1 MLRKRKVILKLGAER
16 KSGRAMLRG
25 IARFSSLHH
34 PWVFESEPPFYW
46 KYPYSV
52 ATGVSS
58 RQKTLTWL
66 RESDI
71 DGIITFVLNEAHA
84 KTLIPVG
91 FPSVVIPVQETIPG
105 RCNIIEERHAAGQMA
120 ARYLLE
126 RGFTRFAFCGLDHT
140 YWSRVRR
147 EGFVNQLDVAG
158 FKPVVYRPKKP
169 STKISWE
176 TEQRSLAKW
185 LRSLPKHIGL
195 MAFNDERAQQ
205 VLEASK
211 LAEVRVPDE
220 IAVIG
225 VDDDDIICGFT
236 DPPLSSI
243 AINFEEVGYEAARQL
258 HIQIEGAK
266 PSAWEIYQRPMRV
279 VTRQS
284 TDIIAVEDKWVG
296 DALRFIRAHSAE
308 MITVPDVAEH
318 VSVSRRLLERHFQQT
333 LGRSIR
339 KEIERCH
346 IERACQ
352 LLDHTNWTAERIAEH
367 SGFSSPVHFAVVF
380 KRVMNMTPRQYRYQ
394 NAASKGI
401 DM

>member
-1 MLRKRKVILKLGAER
+1 
-16 KSGRAMLRG
+16 MLRG
-25 IARFSSLHH
+25 IARFARLHD
-34 PWVFESEPPFYW
+34 PWVFGSEPPFYW
-46 KYPYSV
+46 KYPYRV
-52 ATGVSS
+52 INKAPN
-58 RQKTLTWL
+58 REKTLNWL
-66 RESDI
+66 KKSDA

-84 KTLIPVG
+84 KTFIPIG
-91 FPSVVIPVQETIPG
+91 FPSVVIPVQEKIPG
-105 RCNIIEERHAAGQMA
+105 RCNIIEERYTVGQMA
-120 ARYLLE
+120 AEHLLD
-126 RGFTRFAFCGLDHT
+126 RGFRKFAFCGLDHT

-147 EGFVNQLDVAG
+147 EGFVHRLVAAG
-158 FKPVVYRPKKP
+158 FKPVVYQPSRP
-169 STKISWE
+169 SSRISWE

-185 LRSLPKHIGL
+185 LRSLPKPTGL

-205 VLEASK
+205 VLEAGK

-236 DPPLSSI
+236 DPTLSSI
-243 AINFEEVGYEAARQL
+243 ALNFEDVGFEAARQL
-258 HIQIEGAK
+258 HIQMEGAK
-266 PSAWEIYQRPMRV
+266 PSEWEIHQRPKRV

-296 DALRFIRAHSAE
+296 DALRFIRAHSAK

-318 VSVSRRLLERHFQQT
+318 DSVSRRLLERHFQQT

-352 LLDHTNWTAERIAEH
+352 LLDHTSWSAERIAEH

-380 KRVMNMTPRQYRYQ
+380 KRVMNMTPRQYRDQ
-394 NAASKGI
+394 NDAS
-401 DM
+401 